1 MDKVKVILDT
11 NFLLSPA
18 RIKIDIFK
26 SLKELM
32 NEPYEIFVLDKS
44 IEELKNLAN
53 LKKNRVFVDVALKLV
68 KDYNVK
74 VIKTKSFL
82 NTHKLH
88 EVEDA
93 DDLIVELV
101 SQNPQEY
108 VVATQD
114 KELKRRLKE
123 LGVRRIIIRKKSFL
137 EFER

>member
-32 NEPYEIFVLDKS
+32 NEPHEVVVLDKS
-44 IEELKNLAN
+44 IEELNKLAD
-53 LKKNRVFVDVALKLV
+53 LKKNKMFVDIALKLI
-68 KDYNVK
+68 KDYNIK

-88 EVEDA
+88 EFKDA

-101 SQNPQEY
+101 SQDPQKY
-108 VVATQD
+108 IVATQD
-114 KELKRRLKE
+114 KELKKRLKD